1 MEIKYRNSN
10 KEIFAPLK
18 NAWLVA
24 TPEEI
29 IRQKTIC
36 RLVNDYG
43 YDLKQMEQ
51 DLVVNH
57 SSFKRLKTSIIVWKT
72 VQEYKEKKNPL
83 IVIHCL
89 ANDDI
94 IKSDYVEA
102 ENYALLL
109 GAEYFTIHSEET
121 KRKESKPIE
130 RVFKF
135 SKIDS
140 SLHLREIAEIPN
152 RNISN
157 DSLEINITR
166 PIQNVSKEEFKN
178 VFLACHDVIR
188 NNDKFSPEMAFDEI
202 SKVLFMK
209 IKYERENGKIYT
221 RKHFEKENLTHQE
234 AFETTKVLYK
244 LDRIFEEKESLRI
257 KSISFLQIIEKLEKY
272 NLSEVPEDIKGVAF
286 EEFLGKTF
294 RGDLG
299 QFFTP
304 RTLVDFMVSVLN
316 PQEKELICDPCCG
329 SGGFLIESFK
339 KIKIEITNHI
349 RTEKQRFRNE
359 FFAENFYHLEE
370 NQQKEILDK
379 IIRIFTQLEKEI
391 DTTELGKRLNYL
403 SDSCIYGTDAEPRS
417 ARTAKMNMFMQGDG
431 HSGVHHRD
439 GLVGINGIF
448 KNRFD
453 VILTNPP
460 FGARISKDLI
470 ITEDDLKSEER
481 YVKKYGIPYTNAN
494 NEELERYQQLKSKSA
509 NKEVALLDFFTTSK
523 FSTLTEVAFIERCLD
538 LLRKGGRM
546 GVVLPEGFL
555 NGSDLQNVRDYVE
568 GRAKLLL
575 IVSVPQDVFVS
586 AGASVKSS
594 LVFLKK
600 FTEEEENL
608 YKNIKAEVEAEIEEK
623 YREEVNVKSLL
634 VNTKAQLTKVLKE
647 LNAKKKSESKAKLKE
662 RFDYEIAVVQV
673 EKAGIS
679 STGQVIDNELVIVNQ
694 EFTHYREI
702 NNLWQ
707 SVITRY
713 EYRLDQQENL
723 VRNPPYP
730 KQDDSNEF

>member
-1 MEIKYRNSN
+1 MEIKYRNNN

-18 NAWLVA
+18 NSWLVA

-36 RLVNDYG
+36 RLVNYYG

-51 DLVVNH
+51 DLAVIH

-72 VQEYKEKKNPL
+72 VQACQEKKNPL
-83 IVIHCL
+83 IFIHCL

-94 IKSDYVEA
+94 IKSDYVEV

-109 GAEYFTIHSEET
+109 GTEYFTIHSEET
-121 KRKESKPIE
+121 KKRESTPIE

-140 SLHLREIAEIPN
+140 ALHLREIAEIPN
-152 RNISN
+152 NNIIIDN
-157 DSLEINITR
+157 SLEINIVR

-178 VFLACHDVIR
+178 VFLACHDIIR

-221 RKHFEKENLTHQE
+221 RKHFEKESLTHQE
-234 AFETTKVLYK
+234 AFEATKILYK

-316 PQEKELICDPCCG
+316 PVEKELICDPCCG

-359 FFAENFYHLEE
+359 F
-370 NQQKEILDK
+370 
-379 IIRIFTQLEKEI
+379 
-391 DTTELGKRLNYL
+391 
-403 SDSCIYGTDAEPRS
+403 
-417 ARTAKMNMFMQGDG
+417 
-431 HSGVHHRD
+431 
-439 GLVGINGIF
+439 
-448 KNRFD
+448 
-453 VILTNPP
+453 
-460 FGARISKDLI
+460 
-470 ITEDDLKSEER
+470 
-481 YVKKYGIPYTNAN
+481 
-494 NEELERYQQLKSKSA
+494 
-509 NKEVALLDFFTTSK
+509 
-523 FSTLTEVAFIERCLD
+523 
-538 LLRKGGRM
+538 
-546 GVVLPEGFL
+546 
-555 NGSDLQNVRDYVE
+555 
-568 GRAKLLL
+568 
-575 IVSVPQDVFVS
+575 
-586 AGASVKSS
+586 
-594 LVFLKK
+594 
-600 FTEEEENL
+600 
-608 YKNIKAEVEAEIEEK
+608 
-623 YREEVNVKSLL
+623 
-634 VNTKAQLTKVLKE
+634 
-647 LNAKKKSESKAKLKE
+647 
-662 RFDYEIAVVQV
+662 
-673 EKAGIS
+673 
-679 STGQVIDNELVIVNQ
+679 
-694 EFTHYREI
+694 
-702 NNLWQ
+702 
-707 SVITRY
+707 
-713 EYRLDQQENL
+713 
-723 VRNPPYP
+723 
-730 KQDDSNEF
+730 